1 MENLSEG
8 CDCDCCDCDCDCCD
22 GGKTK
27 STPSLGFR
35 LRLEFDKMGQS
46 STVLYVPEM
55 HGLANYQS

>member
-8 CDCDCCDCDCDCCD
+8 DCDCCDCCDCCD

-35 LRLEFDKMGQS
+35 LRLEFDNKTGS
-46 STVLYVPEM
+46 LRSNSRLVLVEI
-55 HGLANYQS
+55 